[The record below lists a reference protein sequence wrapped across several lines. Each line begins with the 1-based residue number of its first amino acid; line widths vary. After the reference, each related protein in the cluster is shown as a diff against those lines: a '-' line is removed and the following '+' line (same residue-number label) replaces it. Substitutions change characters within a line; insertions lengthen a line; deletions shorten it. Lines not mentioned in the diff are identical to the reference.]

1 MILVW
6 NLKLTK
12 ILVHTIISFIWNRT
26 SLKTLKTTGTQLWY
40 NKCNIKSNSAIWQ
53 HIPCFLRETVS
64 SPYWFYINK
73 ETLQGLERQ
82 VKELGVNIT
91 NGDVRHKLLVTKV
104 NVKYLYN
111 NLYKKFNLGEIVTIK
126 DFVLFFNYENKNK

>member
-1 MILVW
+1 MV
-6 NLKLTK
+6 
-12 ILVHTIISFIWNRT
+12 
-26 SLKTLKTTGTQLWY
+26 QQM
-40 NKCNIKSNSAIWQ
+40 CNIKSNSAIWQ
-53 HIPCFLRETVS
+53 HIPCFLRKTVS

-73 ETLQGLERQ
+73 ETFQGLERQ